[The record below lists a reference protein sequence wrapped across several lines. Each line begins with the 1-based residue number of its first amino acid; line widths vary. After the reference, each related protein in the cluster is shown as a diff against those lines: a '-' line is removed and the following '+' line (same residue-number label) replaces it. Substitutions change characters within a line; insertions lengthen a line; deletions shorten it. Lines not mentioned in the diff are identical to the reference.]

1 MQEAGLTTT
10 IELIQEPLVA
20 VIVTSVLLAI
30 LITLFPE
37 TVPEVVVIVAFVFS
51 VKLNSHVLPV
61 QILLP
66 AVNFGNTHAV
76 GQSKFGVLTVVVEV
90 QPAPLE
96 AIIVTEEFL
105 STLVIE
111 FPETIPLL
119 DETPPVAFV
128 KKFMVYEVPLQ
139 EISPAVNDGLI
150 QVGHCFAGITTDVD
164 VPQPVKVAV
173 IVGLEVLG
181 TFTILSPLTV
191 PAVVE
196 TDTEALAFVK

>member
-1 MQEAGLTTT
+1 
-10 IELIQEPLVA
+10 
-20 VIVTSVLLAI
+20 
-30 LITLFPE
+30 
-37 TVPEVVVIVAFVFS
+37 
-51 VKLNSHVLPV
+51 
-61 QILLP
+61 
-66 AVNFGNTHAV
+66 
-76 GQSKFGVLTVVVEV
+76 
-90 QPAPLE
+90 
-96 AIIVTEEFL
+96 
-105 STLVIE
+105 
-111 FPETIPLL
+111 
-119 DETPPVAFV
+119 
-128 KKFMVYEVPLQ
+128 MVYEVPLQ